1 MRRILR
7 EISYDLREPGTH
19 MLAIP
24 VIALLFVLLTLFVQA
39 RFSAMERQNTFTL
52 FALELLFPFLG
63 GYAAIALMRGIF
75 DAEGGETLFTYGKS
89 FFYWGW
95 IRQMRFF
102 ALYAILVAAVS
113 VCTAAILH
121 GSIMDIFTV
130 TLAQCFAVMG
140 VAFFGV
146 CVSKRTDGGVN
157 RARGF
162 CGDTIDPR
170 KRVSRAELDLQ
181 FFGLRG
187 ESHAKKQYPLRLRA
201 DWLSKLVVGA
211 VVGAALTPFAKFALD
226 LRPACIS
233 RHR

>member
-75 DAEGGETLFTYGKS
+75 DAKGGETLFTYGKS

-146 CVSKRTDGGVN
+146 CVSKRTDGGLIVLAAFVGIQLILGREYPVLNWIYNFSGYAVN
-157 RARGF
+157 PMQKSNILSA
-162 CGDTIDPR
+162 CALI
-170 KRVSRAELDLQ
+170 
-181 FFGLRG
+181 GLASWSLG
-187 ESHAKKQYPLRLRA
+187 QL
-201 DWLSKLVVGA
+201 WV
-211 VVGAALTPFAKFALD
+211 
-226 LRPACIS
+226 RP
-233 RHR
+233 